1 MIKSKIKNIFA
12 GIKNCFWSANRR
24 HCDSEKD
31 ITESLQPQNNNFEKI
46 ALEKALESEE
56 FKNSEYRIPIIIGY
70 DEQNNLLIDDLSR
83 TPHIL
88 VGGMSGSGKS
98 IFLQNIIT
106 CLTSRFTSNEMQL
119 ALFDLKRVEFEY
131 AKGIPHLF
139 DKVVTERDVA
149 IRTLEKL
156 VDTMHERREAIDSLG
171 IIGSLSRRGTSGLE
185 EYSAKTGK
193 NLPKIAVI
201 IDEYAELV
209 MADERVKELLYDLA
223 LRGHGAG
230 IHLIIASQRA
240 SDEIFPSELRAI
252 ISTRAVFRVASK
264 EDSWTMLADF
274 GAEDLTSY
282 FGEMMYSSIWMG
294 GKPIKVKVPYISE
307 KKMLT
312 LVKKDKDND

>member
-1 MIKSKIKNIFA
+1 MAINV
-12 GIKNCFWSANRR
+12 
-24 HCDSEKD
+24 
-31 ITESLQPQNNNFEKI
+31 P
-46 ALEKALESEE
+46 LEKALESEE
-56 FKNSEYRIPIIIGY
+56 FKNSEYRMPIIIGY

-106 CLTSRFTSNEMQL
+106 CLTSSFTSNEMKL
-119 ALFDLKRVEFEY
+119 ALFDLKRVEFEF

-156 VDTMHERREAIDSLG
+156 VDTMHERREAINSLG
-171 IIGSLSRRGTSGLE
+171 IIGSLSRRGTNGLE
-185 EYSAKTGK
+185 KYNAKTGK

-201 IDEYAELV
+201 IDEYSELV
-209 MADERVKELLYDLA
+209 MADERVKELVYDLA

-240 SDEIFPSELRAI
+240 SDEILPSELRAI

-274 GAEDLTSY
+274 GAEDLPGY
-282 FGEMMYSSIWMG
+282 FGEMLYSSIWMG

-307 KKMLT
+307 KKMLS
-312 LVKKDKDND
+312 LVER

>member
-1 MIKSKIKNIFA
+1 MAINV
-12 GIKNCFWSANRR
+12 
-24 HCDSEKD
+24 
-31 ITESLQPQNNNFEKI
+31 P
-46 ALEKALESEE
+46 LEKALESEE
-56 FKNSEYRIPIIIGY
+56 FKKSKYRMPIIIGY
-70 DEQNNLLIDDLSR
+70 DERNNLLIDDLSR

-106 CLTSRFTSNEMQL
+106 CLTSRFASDEVQL
-119 ALFDLKRVEFEY
+119 MLFDLKRVEFEFV
-131 AKGIPHLF
+131 KGIPHLF

-156 VDTMHERREAIDSLG
+156 VDTMHERREAINSLG

-185 EYSAKTGK
+185 EYNAKTGK

-264 EDSWTMLADF
+264 EDSWTMLADL

-282 FGEMMYSSIWMG
+282 FGEMMYSSIWLG
-294 GKPIKVKVPYISE
+294 GEPVKVKVPYISE
-307 KKMLT
+307 KKMLM

>member
-1 MIKSKIKNIFA
+1 MAINV
-12 GIKNCFWSANRR
+12 
-24 HCDSEKD
+24 
-31 ITESLQPQNNNFEKI
+31 P
-46 ALEKALESEE
+46 LEKALESGE
-56 FKNSEYRIPIIIGY
+56 FKNSEYKIPIVIGY
-70 DEQNNLLIDDLSR
+70 DEHNNLLIDDLSR

-88 VGGMSGSGKS
+88 IGGMSGSGKS

-119 ALFDLKRVEFEY
+119 ARFDLKRVEFEY
-131 AKGIPHLF
+131 AKGLPHLMCN
-139 DKVVTERDVA
+139 VVRSIDDAVDALKKLVA
-149 IRTLEKL
+149 I
-156 VDTMHERREAIDSLG
+156 MNERRAYMDSLG

-185 EYSAKTGK
+185 EYNAKTGK

-209 MADERVKELLYDLA
+209 MADERVKELVYDLA

-240 SDEIFPSELRAI
+240 SDEILPSELRAI

-274 GAEDLTSY
+274 GAENLTSY
-282 FGEMMYSSIWMG
+282 FGEMLYSSIWMG

-307 KKMLT
+307 KKMLS
-312 LVKKDKDND
+312 LVQR

>member
-24 HCDSEKD
+24 PCDSEKD

-56 FKNSEYRIPIIIGY
+56 FKNSEYRMPIIIGY

-119 ALFDLKRVEFEY
+119 ALFDLKRVEFDY
-131 AKGIPHLF
+131 AKELPHLF
-139 DKVVTERDVA
+139 DKVVAERDEA

-171 IIGSLSRRGTSGLE
+171 IVGSLSRRGTSGLE
-185 EYSAKTGK
+185 EYNAKTGK

-209 MADERVKELLYDLA
+209 VADERVKELVYDLA

-264 EDSWTMLADF
+264 EDSWTMLADL
-274 GAEDLTSY
+274 GTENLTSY
-282 FGEMMYSSIWMG
+282 FGEMLYSSIWMG

-307 KKMLT
+307 KKMLS
-312 LVKKDKDND
+312 LVKR